1 MRVGGAQPVPLPLD
15 QAVGPVDQHLVGHR
29 EAADG
34 GEDLP
39 RVAHGDVE
47 AEELGGR
54 GQRRRE
60 VDGAEDEHAGGGGE
74 GLDEHVDHGLAG
86 LAPGA
91 VVATVGA
98 AGQQL
103 TERIPAHDPVQVLVA
118 EGADRLPVG
127 PDQELLADA
136 RAIDDRGQG
145 HRPVVLERVAELVV
159 EAHRHQSIGSMK
171 RWTVPPQVSPT
182 ANASSS
188 E

>member
-1 MRVGGAQPVPLPLD
+1 MAKTSLASHTVTWKPRNLAAVASAAVKSTAPKMSMRGA
-15 QAVGPVDQHLVGHR
+15 
-29 EAADG
+29 
-34 GEDLP
+34 
-39 RVAHGDVE
+39 
-47 AEELGGR
+47 
-54 GQRRRE
+54 
-60 VDGAEDEHAGGGGE
+60 GAKASMNTSTT
-74 GLDEHVDHGLAG
+74 VSAG

-98 AGQQL
+98 AGHQL
-103 TERIPAHDPVQVLVA
+103 AERIPAHDPVQVLVA

-145 HRPVVLERVAELVV
+145 HGPVVLERVAELVV